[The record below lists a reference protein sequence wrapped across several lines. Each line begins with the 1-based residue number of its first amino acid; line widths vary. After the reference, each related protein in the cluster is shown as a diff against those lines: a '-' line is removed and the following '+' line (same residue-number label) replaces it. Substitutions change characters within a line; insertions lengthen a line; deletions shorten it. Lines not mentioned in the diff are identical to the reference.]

1 MIPQTIHYCW
11 FGSKEIPEKERR
23 CIESW
28 KVFLPHHSL
37 QLWNEENIESL
48 HLPLYA
54 KQSYE
59 ARNYAFLSDCVR
71 TKVLYEYGGIYF
83 DTDFELI
90 KPIDEVLKTDKNILG
105 FETKSHI
112 GTAIMAFSP
121 KNEVMRQFL
130 EYYETHLFIS
140 KGRKDII
147 ANVSILTDI
156 LKEQGLIC
164 NRMMQTI
171 GDILVY
177 PRDYFFPKRLEENKF
192 LITENT
198 LGIHRCSNSWMSVSQ
213 IARGNSFLWRKIVR
227 PSLNAIR
234 SVGQR
239 ILGKERIRTIE
250 IYIRY
255 SLK

>member
-1 MIPQTIHYCW
+1 M
-11 FGSKEIPEKERR
+11 
-23 CIESW
+23 
-28 KVFLPHHSL
+28 
-37 QLWNEENIESL
+37 
-48 HLPLYA
+48 
-54 KQSYE
+54 
-59 ARNYAFLSDCVR
+59 
-71 TKVLYEYGGIYF
+71 LYEYGGIYF

-112 GTAIMAFSP
+112 GTAIMAFTP

-255 SLK
+255 LLK